1 MIQITPT
8 MKILLAIEPVDFRK
22 GIDSLAQLCRETMA
36 ADPFNGT
43 AFVFRNR
50 KGTALRVLLYDGQGT
65 WLATKRLSEGR
76 FKWWPTGSG
85 EAARSLAAHEL
96 QLLLWNGNPERA
108 DAAPMWRPV
117 AVGA

>member
-1 MIQITPT
+1 MIQITPQ
-8 MKILLAIEPVDFRK
+8 MRILLAIEPVDFRK
-22 GIDSLAQLCRETMA
+22 GIDGLAQLCRERMA
-36 ADPFNGT
+36 ADPLSGT

-65 WLATKRLSEGR
+65 WLCTKRLSEGR
-76 FKWWPTGSG
+76 FKWWPAGDG

-108 DAAPMWRPV
+108 DTAPMWRPV